1 MRHLVETNEWSDSE
15 IRGTLDL
22 ARSLKAG
29 AKPPVDFRGRSMAL
43 LFLNPSLRTRVSFV
57 RAVEQLGGSVLA
69 MDAGK
74 DNWKMVMGE
83 GVVMDG
89 DGVEHVKDGIPVLGR
104 YCDFLGL
111 RAFGDMKS
119 YAVDRKDEM
128 IRAVARYS
136 TVPVVNMESAMAHP
150 CQSFADMLTIE
161 ESGRKKPKVVLTWA
175 PHPKALPMA
184 VPNSFLLLA
193 TRMGW
198 NVALLRPQ
206 GFDLDPDVMA
216 MAQRHSLSSGGT
228 LLETDDRN
236 KVFQGADAVYAKS
249 WGSMEAYGNPER
261 EKAKK
266 ENLKEWTVDRAA
278 MSKTSDAI
286 FLHCL
291 PVRRNVEVTDDVL
304 DSAHSRVIDEAE
316 NRMHVQKAI
325 LCQLARWNG
334 KKE

>member
-1 MRHLVETNEWSDSE
+1 MRHLIETTEWSDAE
-15 IRGTLDL
+15 IRETLDL
-22 ARSLKAG
+22 ARSMKAG
-29 AKPPVDFRGRSMAL
+29 GKPPVNLRGKSMAL
-43 LFLNPSLRTRVSFV
+43 LFLNPSLRTRVSFI

-69 MDAGK
+69 MDVGK
-74 DNWKMVMGE
+74 ESWKMVMGD

-89 DGVEHVKDGIPVLGR
+89 DGVEHIKEGIPVLGR

-119 YAVDRKDEM
+119 YEADRRDEL
-128 IRAVARYS
+128 IRAVAHHS
-136 TVPVVNMESAMAHP
+136 TIPVVNMESAMAHP

-193 TRMGW
+193 ARMGW
-198 NVALLRPQ
+198 NVTLLRPE
-206 GFDLDPDVMA
+206 GFDLDPDVT
-216 MAQRHSLSSGGT
+216 AQARRFTKSCGGSWI
-228 LLETDDRN
+228 ETDDRTSA
-236 KVFQGADAVYAKS
+236 FQGADVVYAKS
-249 WGSMEAYGNPER
+249 WGSMEGYGKPEL
-261 EKAKK
+261 EKTKK
-266 ENLKEWTVDRAA
+266 EKLKGWTVDRAA
-278 MSKTSDAI
+278 FAKTNDAI

-291 PVRRNVEVTDDVL
+291 PVRRNVEVNDDVL

-325 LCQLARWNG
+325 LCQLAKWNG
-334 KKE
+334 SKE